1 MRASGLLHPQDM
13 YPVVPDTVQ
22 TFLMTG
28 GSSAQASDWATS
40 TGAVANAGTAG
51 VGLVA
56 ITALTTAGASL
67 GVFVNLMSTGA
78 AVAAAGTSI
87 ASTGVSVPVIAGPKY
102 YQVPG
107 GSTGFSIASHSS
119 GNVMIEMWKK

>member
-1 MRASGLLHPQDM
+1 MRAIGIQHPTATAQ
-13 YPVVPDTVQ
+13 VFPDTQQ

-40 TGAVANAGTAG
+40 TGAVANAAAAG
-51 VGLVA
+51 VGIVM
-56 ITALTTAGASL
+56 ITALTTAGAIA

-87 ASTGVSVPVIAGPKY
+87 ASSGVSVPVLGSRQF
-102 YQVPG
+102 QVPG
-107 GSTGFSIASHSS
+107 SSTGFSIASHSS
-119 GNVMIEMWKK
+119 ANVTVEMWKK